1 MQPWYQVIYF
11 DTLLQLSA
19 ENALME
25 MVTKER
31 WMLLNDVVISE
42 FERDGT
48 KYKIVGRRSFVTKSE
63 LFANT
68 YFLIL
73 DIKKVL

>member
-1 MQPWYQVIYF
+1 MHPWYQVIYF
-11 DTLLQLSA
+11 DTLLKASA
-19 ENALME
+19 ENAMME
-25 MVTKER
+25 MVSRER
-31 WMLLNDVVISE
+31 FLLLNDVVITE
-42 FERDGT
+42 FERADN